1 MANIFARS
9 PYIIRIAEPLQNGSK
24 VELFISNT
32 TSFSASP
39 QYTLSKLI
47 PASNNIETLY
57 DISSYIQEFISH
69 TQISTSGDAQVV
81 TPTNQYANVR
91 VKRYKLVGSTYTLL
105 NTVDYKAF
113 NGYGYYEDN
122 INYDLGDYGLDQ
134 FFNYNHYYLPTQYA
148 GKIRINVGANFTAR
162 YTNLSTGTPTTL
174 VLGATANVF
183 DIPRVRTA
191 NVNEG
196 NLVQILNASS
206 GVVAGWYFYPLEE
219 CKYTPVMIDFVNK
232 YGAWQREFFFKAS
245 NDTFSVENTEYN
257 LLQADTDF
265 LYPGVLSYNSVQGQR
280 QTFNTNGKSSIKVNT
295 GWVDETWSEV
305 LKQIM
310 LSERILIYSDPTYFP
325 HKPAKINTKSTE
337 LFKHINTKQINYSL
351 YFEFTYDAINSV
363 I

>member
-1 MANIFARS
+1 MANIFTRS
-9 PYIIRIAEPLQNGSK
+9 PYIIRIAETGQNGSK
-24 VELFISNT
+24 LELFISNT
-32 TSFSASP
+32 TTFSATP

-69 TQISTSGDAQVV
+69 SACSTSGDAQVV
-81 TPTNQYANVR
+81 TPTSQYANVR
-91 VKRYKLVGSTYTLL
+91 VKRYKLVSSTYTLL

-122 INYDLGDYGLDQ
+122 VNYDLGDYGLSGQ
-134 FFNYNHYYLPTQYA
+134 PNHYYLPTAYA
-148 GKIRINVGANFTAR
+148 GKIRINVGANFTVV
-162 YTNLSTGTPTTL
+162 YENLSTGTQTTL

-196 NLVQILNASS
+196 NIVTIKNASS
-206 GVVAGWYFYPLEE
+206 VSQASYVFFPIEE
-219 CKYTPVMIDFVNK
+219 CKYTPVIIDFVNR

-245 NDTFSVENTEYN
+245 NDNFSVENTEYN
-257 LLQADTDF
+257 LMQTF
-265 LYPGVLSYNSVQGQR
+265 TTVSSVTTYNALEGQR
-280 QTFNTNGKSSIKVNT
+280 KVFNANGKKSIKVNT
-295 GWVDETWSEV
+295 GWVVEAWKEV
-305 LKQIM
+305 LKEIM
-310 LSERILIYSDPTYFP
+310 LSERILIND
-325 HKPAKINTKSTE
+325 KPAKINTKSTE

-351 YFEFTYDAINSV
+351 EFEFTYDAINSV